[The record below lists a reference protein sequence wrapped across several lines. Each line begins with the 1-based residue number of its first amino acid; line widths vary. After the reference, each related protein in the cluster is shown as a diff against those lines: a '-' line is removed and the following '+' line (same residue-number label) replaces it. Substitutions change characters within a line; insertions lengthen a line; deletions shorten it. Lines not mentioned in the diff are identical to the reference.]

1 MKKIRMA
8 LVGGAL
14 ALMWLRSIC
23 KQYFIE
29 GVNAFRVTNAY
40 EAGRFIGNISFL
52 VIAVILF
59 YLAFTKGTYRCKE
72 CKKKLKVDNN
82 WGIKFGNPFFHCEEC
97 GHINYDS
104 MILEPALLPKSSLE
118 NIKRKSR
125 NENRMACVVLVLYLN
140 FMAYLTFGGWWAV
153 GLLVLNAVLFLVVI
167 LIENRKSNI
176 MDFDNE
182 IKKSLIRLQSDPEY
196 LNEVVKRQGV
206 GRDSAWNQQKRDTAE
221 TDSEVELCKEERAAL
236 YNDIWNVDIKKKVRM
251 WLLVT
256 VSGISVIVMGIIC
269 YIQNIQKFGME
280 DFISIKKVTS
290 ESENAYSE
298 VEGMLG
304 PAAYTENGDYYIAVA
319 GENFSLI
326 YVDKED
332 AEKYKIYNEWLY
344 NEEILRPEKT
354 TVYGYSVKINEQ
366 LSEVVEKALVATFG
380 DNLIDNVV
388 YELFGEYYL
397 IVDDID
403 SMRGA
408 LEEKTRIMLVLG
420 TIELAVG
427 IAMILY
433 AKRRNKL

>member
-1 MKKIRMA
+1 
-8 LVGGAL
+8 
-14 ALMWLRSIC
+14 
-23 KQYFIE
+23 
-29 GVNAFRVTNAY
+29 
-40 EAGRFIGNISFL
+40 
-52 VIAVILF
+52 
-59 YLAFTKGTYRCKE
+59 
-72 CKKKLKVDNN
+72 
-82 WGIKFGNPFFHCEEC
+82 
-97 GHINYDS
+97 
-104 MILEPALLPKSSLE
+104 
-118 NIKRKSR
+118 
-125 NENRMACVVLVLYLN
+125 MACVVLVLYLN

-176 MDFDNE
+176 IDFDNE